1 MTRRYSSDSRV
12 AGRITNQAN
21 HLRNCCT
28 APISCFTPTSAPGRD
43 RNVRCNPLR
52 FRNPSYK
59 PKPRS
64 KIQNIRTTLCGS
76 GVETHLSYSLFTRR
90 RNVPV
95 RNIPLKKLLRP
106 QGVTRKIRPSYRKVT
121 MPKEKPKVNIGEVI
135 RSYRSDR
142 GLSQG
147 DIERRTGLLRC
158 YLSRVENGHT
168 VPSLETLAKI
178 AEAMEISLAD
188 FFPGT
193 DTPQDRETRK
203 MLGELSEE
211 EIRFLADIKR
221 YSTSLSDD
229 DKRLV
234 LAMIRKMATIVP
246 PARNGKSVGVAHRAE
261 M

>member
-1 MTRRYSSDSRV
+1 
-12 AGRITNQAN
+12 
-21 HLRNCCT
+21 
-28 APISCFTPTSAPGRD
+28 
-43 RNVRCNPLR
+43 
-52 FRNPSYK
+52 
-59 PKPRS
+59 
-64 KIQNIRTTLCGS
+64 
-76 GVETHLSYSLFTRR
+76 
-90 RNVPV
+90 
-95 RNIPLKKLLRP
+95 
-106 QGVTRKIRPSYRKVT
+106 

-178 AEAMEISLAD
+178 AEAMEINLAD

-203 MLGELSEE
+203 ILGELSDE
-211 EIRFLADIKR
+211 EIRFLAEIKR
-221 YSTSLSDD
+221 YSTSLSED
-229 DKRLV
+229 DKKLV

-246 PARNGKSVGVAHRAE
+246 PPRSMKPAHQAGHHHRAE
-261 M
+261 A

>member
-1 MTRRYSSDSRV
+1 
-12 AGRITNQAN
+12 
-21 HLRNCCT
+21 
-28 APISCFTPTSAPGRD
+28 
-43 RNVRCNPLR
+43 
-52 FRNPSYK
+52 
-59 PKPRS
+59 
-64 KIQNIRTTLCGS
+64 
-76 GVETHLSYSLFTRR
+76 
-90 RNVPV
+90 
-95 RNIPLKKLLRP
+95 
-106 QGVTRKIRPSYRKVT
+106 

-193 DTPQDRETRK
+193 DTPQDRATRRV
-203 MLGELSEE
+203 LGELSDE
-211 EIRFLADIKR
+211 EIRFLAEIKR
-221 YSTSLSDD
+221 YATTLSDD

-246 PARNGKSVGVAHRAE
+246 PVRNNKTTGSAHRAE
-261 M
+261 Y

>member
-1 MTRRYSSDSRV
+1 
-12 AGRITNQAN
+12 
-21 HLRNCCT
+21 
-28 APISCFTPTSAPGRD
+28 
-43 RNVRCNPLR
+43 
-52 FRNPSYK
+52 
-59 PKPRS
+59 
-64 KIQNIRTTLCGS
+64 
-76 GVETHLSYSLFTRR
+76 
-90 RNVPV
+90 
-95 RNIPLKKLLRP
+95 
-106 QGVTRKIRPSYRKVT
+106 

-135 RSYRSDR
+135 RSYRNDR

-193 DTPQDRETRK
+193 DTAQDRETRK

-211 EIRFLADIKR
+211 EIRFLADIKK
-221 YSTSLSDD
+221 YSTTLSDD

-246 PARNGKSVGVAHRAE
+246 PPARTPKPVPVAAHRAQF
-261 M
+261 

>member
-1 MTRRYSSDSRV
+1 
-12 AGRITNQAN
+12 
-21 HLRNCCT
+21 
-28 APISCFTPTSAPGRD
+28 
-43 RNVRCNPLR
+43 
-52 FRNPSYK
+52 
-59 PKPRS
+59 
-64 KIQNIRTTLCGS
+64 
-76 GVETHLSYSLFTRR
+76 
-90 RNVPV
+90 
-95 RNIPLKKLLRP
+95 
-106 QGVTRKIRPSYRKVT
+106 

-193 DTPQDRETRK
+193 DTAQDRETRK

-246 PARNGKSVGVAHRAE
+246 PPSRTSKATVSHRAE
-261 M
+261 L